1 MDEKKGSVQ
10 QDEYQVIQEKIVPKK
25 NKARWVR
32 LGKTLIRT
40 IIHAALFGVIAAIVL
55 VFSGKFF
62 VEKLGLENA
71 LRQIVE
77 IGGTTPTPKA
87 APTKAPTPT
96 PKNTSST
103 TPTKVPEPSPSEPAQ
118 VTPDIPPEITVTI
131 GEGSSKNP
139 VDSTKQTET
148 IQDFL
153 NIYSGVTGLA
163 RELEKS
169 LVKITAI
176 TEGVDWFEEAYETR
190 ENATGLYVGDNGLSM
205 LFLVN
210 LDSIEGATKFE
221 VTFANGKS
229 LPGTI
234 FSYDTNY
241 RLAVLSVRMSAAAS
255 MEKEVLPERAR
266 FALDNVEAGIPVMVL
281 GNPNGHVGAM
291 ELGMTTGVNQVVPV
305 IDDEVLYFTTGITK
319 YADGDG
325 FVFNLSGEVIGITS
339 DKLNNG
345 ENGVFT
351 AAMVSGM
358 RQIIEKTLN
367 NMPRIYCGM
376 RLETVDEVMRE
387 KNNLP
392 EGVYVTEVLPSS
404 PAMSAGIKNGD
415 IIIQVGIEP
424 ATDVRQFHE
433 GVSSSGAGRSI
444 RVTVNREVKGERK
457 DQTFYLVP
465 EERMH

>member
-1 MDEKKGSVQ
+1 MDENKDNVQ

-25 NKARWVR
+25 NKAGWTR
-32 LGKTLIRT
+32 LGKALLRT
-40 IIHAALFGVIAAIVL
+40 IINAALFGVIAAVVL
-55 VFSGKFF
+55 VFSGKFLI
-62 VEKLGLENA
+62 EKLGLENA

-77 IGGTTPTPKA
+77 IGGTSPTPKE

-96 PKNTSST
+96 PKNTPTNRPT
-103 TPTKVPEPSPSEPAQ
+103 TIPEPSPSEVLP
-118 VTPDIPPEITVTI
+118 VTPDITPEITVTI
-131 GEGSSKNP
+131 GGDSSSNP
-139 VDSTKQTET
+139 VEDPKQSET

-153 NIYSGVTGLA
+153 NIYSGVSGLA
-163 RELEKS
+163 KNLEKS

-190 ENATGLYVGDNGLSM
+190 ESATGLYVGDNGLSM

-229 LPGTI
+229 LPGSI

-241 RLAVLSVRMSAAAS
+241 RLAVLSVRMSATS
-255 MEKEVLPERAR
+255 SIEKEVLPEKAR
-266 FALDNVEAGIPVMVL
+266 FALDDVAAGIPVMVL
-281 GNPNGHVGAM
+281 GNPNGHMGAM

-325 FVFNLSGEVIGITS
+325 FVFNLSGEVIGIVS

-367 NMPRIYCGM
+367 NAPRIYCGM

-433 GVSSSGAGRSI
+433 MISGSGAGRSI
-444 RVTVNREVKGERK
+444 RVTVSREVKGERK